1 MDWTRSVDLYCERT
15 GPAWDAEPLNAVTN
29 LAFLAAAAWLWR
41 RHGRAGADLRA
52 VAALLAL
59 IGLCSLAFHT
69 LATAWAGLADTLA
82 IGVWIWFYL
91 QRLLVRGAGWGNAVA
106 VMAVAGWVLASRF
119 AEAALP
125 PGLWNG
131 SVAYLPA
138 ALTLLAATGWIATAR
153 PAALA
158 PFALATGTFAVSITL
173 RSLDM
178 ALCEAWPAGTHFVW
192 HCLNAVV
199 LASLGA
205 GLARLGDG
213 VRLAGRRGPDRG
225 AA

>member
-15 GPAWDAEPLNAVTN
+15 GPAWDAEPLNAATN

-41 RHGRAGADLRA
+41 RHGRAGADLRTVA
-52 VAALLAL
+52 VLLAL

-91 QRLLVRGAGWGNAVA
+91 QRLLVRGLGWRNAA
-106 VMAVAGWVLASRF
+106 ALAAVAGWVAASQL

-138 ALTLLAATGWIATAR
+138 ALTLLAATAWIAAAR
-153 PAALA
+153 PAALG
-158 PFALATGTFAVSITL
+158 PFAIATATFAVSITL

-178 ALCEAWPAGTHFVW
+178 ALCEAWPAGTHFAW

-205 GLARLGDG
+205 GLARLDG
-213 VRLAGRRGPDRG
+213 AVSSPGLPGRDPG

>member
-15 GPAWDAEPLNAVTN
+15 GPEWLSEPLNAATN
-29 LAFLAAAAWLWR
+29 LAFLMAAAWLWR

-91 QRLLVRGAGWGNAVA
+91 QRLLVRGAGWGNAAA
-106 VMAVAGWVLASRF
+106 VMAVAGWVVASRF
-119 AEAALP
+119 AESALP

-131 SVAYLPA
+131 SIAYLPA

-153 PAALA
+153 RAALA
-158 PFALATGTFAVSITL
+158 PFALATTTFAVSITL
-173 RSLDM
+173 RSVDLSV
-178 ALCEAWPAGTHFVW
+178 CEAWPVGTHFAW

-205 GLARLGDG
+205 GLARLGG
-213 VRLAGRRGPDRG
+213 PVRLPGRPERDRD